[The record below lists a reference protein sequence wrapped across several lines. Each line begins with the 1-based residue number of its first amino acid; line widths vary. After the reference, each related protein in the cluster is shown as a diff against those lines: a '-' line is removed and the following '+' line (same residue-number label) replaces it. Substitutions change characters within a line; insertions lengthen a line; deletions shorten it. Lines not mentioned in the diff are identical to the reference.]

1 MNQNCTLRGKLEIFI
16 SIESFIFTNIIM
28 PLCVEEKQ
36 VTMSKVRMN
45 KTTKQQFDQNLFLK
59 AQWNIKSF
67 TKQNALQVCS
77 PNYYFCHCLVVFSF
91 SLWTFAHNLRL

>member
-1 MNQNCTLRGKLEIFI
+1 
-16 SIESFIFTNIIM
+16 M

-59 AQWNIKSF
+59 AQ
-67 TKQNALQVCS
+67 
-77 PNYYFCHCLVVFSF
+77 
-91 SLWTFAHNLRL
+91 